1 MPITFDI
8 AAFSVE
14 LEQDVAPEFDG
25 GDALGQL
32 TANSTAVMNVSVDD
46 ISGWIK
52 FKTDGFDVDD
62 EIADDVLFKSCAD
75 NWAVRHFS
83 NVAIVTVNAAFGS
96 CVDFNSCVT
105 GLSTDTVS
113 YDRVRWMASDLFR
126 HDGSSNAQL
135 DGIYGLDLF
144 SNEEEIRNEIVNMDS
159 NIYDNIISQ
168 INLIQD
174 GNMETPTGSN
184 LGKQIVLSTF
194 CSRPERFLTNAMLRA
209 NNRDSEGYYNFE
221 FDVGDKIRLKVNYKI
236 PTGDNSFVFDGLGT
250 IENHSYIYE
259 LNIVA

>member
-1 MPITFDI
+1 MPIIFDI
-8 AAFSVE
+8 AAFSTD
-14 LEQDVAPEFDG
+14 LEQSIAAEFDG
-25 GDALGQL
+25 GDPLDTL
-32 TANSTAVMNVSVDD
+32 TANSTAVMNVSVSD

-52 FKTDGFDVDD
+52 FKTDGFDVDN
-62 EIADDVLFKSCAD
+62 EIAEDVLFKSCAD
-75 NWAVRHFS
+75 NWSVRHFS
-83 NVAIVTVNAAFGS
+83 NVAVVTVNAAFGS
-96 CVDFNSCVT
+96 CQDFNSCVT

-126 HDGSSNAQL
+126 HDGTNSAQL

-144 SNEEEIRNEIVNMDS
+144 SNEQQIRDEIEDMDS
-159 NIYDNIISQ
+159 NIYDNIIEQ

-194 CSRPERFLTNAMLRA
+194 CQRPERFLTNAMLRE
-209 NNRDSEGYYNFE
+209 NNRDAEGFYGFE
-221 FDVGDKIRLKVNYKI
+221 FGVGDKIRLKVDYQI
-236 PTGDNSFVFDGLGT
+236 PANDTFDVPGLGT